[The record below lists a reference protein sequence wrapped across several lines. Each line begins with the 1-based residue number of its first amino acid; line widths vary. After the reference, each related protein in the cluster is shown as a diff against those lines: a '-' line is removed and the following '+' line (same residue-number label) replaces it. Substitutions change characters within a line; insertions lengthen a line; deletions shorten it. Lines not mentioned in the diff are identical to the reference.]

1 MTQKNIVRR
10 IKEWKKIKE
19 LEMNPQDPYW
29 SMYELDQTYNK
40 LNQIHSEL
48 YLMFFIELEKRRLKV
63 CINKNNLK
71 IIIYFI

>member
-48 YLMFFIELEKRRLKV
+48 YLRFFIELEKRRLKV